1 MANMYK
7 DIYKNV
13 PDLNKLVDYLNVENF
28 LSATRELVEINAR
41 YMGEVLDNQ
50 VDLANFY
57 VESGEKALEA
67 VNDIKDYHDLAMKQK
82 EMVEEFASKLT
93 DITEKNI
100 KLVQDTGKEIQ
111 TLFNRNL
118 QAVEKQV
125 AKPVKA
131 AVQKKAA

>member
-1 MANMYK
+1 MNT
-7 DIYKNV
+7 DIYKNM
-13 PDLNKLVDYLNVENF
+13 PDMNKLADYLNVENF

-41 YMGEVLDNQ
+41 YMGELLDNQ
-50 VDLANFY
+50 VDLANFC

-67 VNDIKDYHDLAMKQK
+67 VNNVKDYHDLAVKQR

-100 KLVQDTGKEIQ
+100 KLVQDTGKEVQ
-111 TLFNRNL
+111 TLLNKNI
-118 QAVEKQV
+118 QAVQKEV

-131 AVQKKAA
+131 AAQKKAA

>member
-1 MANMYK
+1 MANIYA

-13 PDLNKLVDYLNVENF
+13 PDLNKLADYLNVENF

-50 VDLANFY
+50 VELANFC

-82 EMVEEFASKLT
+82 DMVEEFASKLT

-100 KLVQDTGKEIQ
+100 KLVQDTGKDIQ
-111 TLFNRNL
+111 TLLNRNL
-118 QAVEKQV
+118 QAAQKQV
-125 AKPVKA
+125 NKPVKA